1 VRMLARRRSWVLTL
15 GAVGAVA
22 LGCSRGGETKHTAD
36 TSAASGARPM
46 LMLMNAAS
54 VTQPIRAV
62 LDSFSTKT
70 GVGFDQ
76 QPGASLELARLI
88 TDLQRHPD
96 VVLLADPDVFP
107 KVLMPQFVQWYA
119 VMARNRIVLA
129 YTERSRGAAE
139 ISTDNWR
146 TIVTRP
152 GVEVGRADPNTD
164 PSGYRTLLTMQLAER
179 LYHEPGLYKKL
190 LAAAPPKN
198 VRPREAE
205 QVALLQTHELDYIW
219 TYQNL
224 AENDKLRYV
233 KLPDEIDLG
242 NPADSAT
249 YGEVTTRVLG
259 RNPGDSL
266 VMRGAPILFA
276 VTIPKDAPHPDLA
289 QKFLAYL
296 FSEDGRR
303 IMRARHF
310 DALDKP
316 IVFGQGAPAAVASV
330 DSAAGRVRPDP

>member
-1 VRMLARRRSWVLTL
+1 MLARKRSSVVALV
-15 GAVGAVA
+15 AAAAVA
-22 LGCSRGGETKHTAD
+22 MGCSSGKDTKQAAD
-36 TSAASGARPM
+36 TSAASGARPT
-46 LMLMNAAS
+46 LNLMNAAS

-62 LDSFSTKT
+62 LDSFSAKT

-146 TIVTRP
+146 TVITKP

-179 LYHEPGLYKKL
+179 FYHEPGLYKKL
-190 LAAAPPKN
+190 VADAPPKN

-224 AENDKLRYV
+224 AENDNLKYV
-233 KLPDEIDLG
+233 KLPDAIDLG
-242 NPADSAT
+242 SPADSAT
-249 YGEVTTRVLG
+249 YGLVTTRVLG

-276 VTIPKDAPHPDLA
+276 VTIPRDAPHPDLA
-289 QKFLAYL
+289 EKFLAYL

-303 IMRARHF
+303 IMRQRHF

-316 IVFGQGAPAAVASV
+316 IVFGQGAPAVVGSV
-330 DSAAGRVRPDP
+330 DSTAGRARPSP